1 MDRDTKT
8 QAPADAGAQLRWR
21 ERWRRLKG
29 LVPTVSVLTVVV
41 AALAATVMVTYPA
54 WQDANRPPATA
65 TGGQDVVRAPPL
77 VGTAPPLRES
87 PDAVEKAQGQPA
99 ARADAASAL
108 GAGPAC
114 RSCGV
119 VESVTM
125 VNQQGTFQM
134 RIRMDDGTL
143 RTVEQRGA
151 VAAGSRVLV
160 EGGSVRIMMAPGTRQ
175 G

>member
-1 MDRDTKT
+1 MDSDTKT
-8 QAPADAGAQLRWR
+8 QTPANARTQLGWS

-29 LVPTVSVLTVVV
+29 LVPTISVVTVVV

-54 WQDANRPPATA
+54 WRDLNRPPVVA
-65 TGGQDVVRAPPL
+65 TGVRDVVQAPPL
-77 VGTAPPLRES
+77 VVTAPLRMES
-87 PDAVEKAQGQPA
+87 PDAAGKAQGQPA
-99 ARADAASAL
+99 ARADAAGAL

-114 RSCGV
+114 DSCGV
-119 VESVTM
+119 VESVAM
-125 VNQQGTFQM
+125 VNQSGTFQM

-160 EGGSVRIMMAPGTRQ
+160 EGGSVRIMTGTRQ